1 MSPPHPPAT
10 VLLAA
15 ACGWF
20 LVVAVN
26 TPLSSALILSL
37 SLVLGTWAARSV
49 AVIATTLA
57 LTVPAA
63 LSMVLIHAPPY
74 GEHRIA
80 PPLLTSDGLA
90 LAGSLSLRFAALMG
104 CVLAAAAALSVSE
117 VSKWMQV
124 SRVGYKAAYVVGA
137 SLQSLP
143 QGRQAMSAVRDANR
157 LAGVKIGLRNVGPRV
172 IIPVIARL
180 LTQGAQR
187 GHALAAIGFDEPGP
201 RTLLQPVPDSAAQ
214 RALRCFLVLATVV
227 IAWF

>member
-1 MSPPHPPAT
+1 MSPHPAT

-26 TPLSSALILSL
+26 TLLSSALILSL

-63 LSMVLIHAPPY
+63 LSMVLIHAPY
-74 GEHRIA
+74 GVHHIA
-80 PPLLTSDGLA
+80 PLLTSDGLA

-104 CVLAAAAALSVSE
+104 CVLAAAAALSVAE

-143 QGRQAMSAVRDANR
+143 QGRQAMAAVRDANR

-214 RALRCFLVLATVV
+214 RALRWFLVLATVV
-227 IAWF
+227 IAWI